1 MRKTIGGFTIV
12 EIIVAIFIMGLLS
25 SIGFVSYGRV
35 QASERNAIRSTRIT
49 TIANALEKYYLQNG
63 EYPSCLAM
71 SKTSSLIATDTLK
84 GIDTSALSMPKSSS
98 KGSSI
103 LSFCGDVSAVQ
114 TEIDPII
121 YTGNRS
127 VDCLLGYSC
136 SGWILKYKDELTGG
150 LISLNSKRGTGATTG
165 LTEYIT
171 APWTGNNKTTCSTW
185 TAPSG
190 KIIKDFYVSHVT
202 ESGYDFVTVS
212 ANSVEKYRGSGTV
225 NSQKIDISSEATN
238 SMSVCIT
245 ADSSVQDGYGGM
257 VYDISVQ

>member
-63 EYPSCLAM
+63 EYPGCIAM
-71 SKTSSLIATDTLK
+71 SKTSSLIATNTLK
-84 GIDTSALSMPKSSS
+84 GIDTSVLSMPKSNS

-103 LSFCGDVSAVQ
+103 LSYCGDVSATQ

-127 VDCLLGYSC
+127 VGCLVGNSC
-136 SGWILKYKDELTGG
+136 SSWVLRYKDELSGSFIT
-150 LISLNSKRGTGATTG
+150 LNSKRGTGATTG

-190 KIIKDFYVSHVT
+190 KTIKDFYVSHVT

-212 ANSVEKYRGSGTV
+212 ANSVEKYRASGSV
-225 NSQKIDISSEATN
+225 NNQKIDISSAVAS
-238 SMSVCIT
+238 SMSVCIV
-245 ADSSVQDGYGGM
+245 ADESVQTGYGGI